1 MKAQLKTSQQDEEW
15 KTVKKSI
22 NHRKQRSDLCKT
34 FDRDE
39 RTVQTQV

>member
-1 MKAQLKTSQQDEEW
+1 MKAHFKTSQQ
-15 KTVKKSI
+15 VKRSI
-22 NHRKQRSDLCKT
+22 NHRKLRSDLCKT